1 MHQKPESETYFHTVT
16 EHKHD
21 DAFDMYKWKRPQ
33 RISEAEYLQQEQDVC
48 DYEARRKTTVGQI
61 LVGHSAKTAKISSVL
76 PLHDQHVTGLSV
88 CPHPKTGI
96 PWKDEFLY
104 LEELHKE
111 LCLQF

>member
-48 DYEARRKTTVGQI
+48 DRR
-61 LVGHSAKTAKISSVL
+61 
-76 PLHDQHVTGLSV
+76 
-88 CPHPKTGI
+88 
-96 PWKDEFLY
+96 
-104 LEELHKE
+104 LEEKP
-111 LCLQF
+111 Q